1 MQHSI
6 TQPETSGVY
15 YSDQLITFEGVVSD
29 GEDTAE
35 TLTVWWESS
44 LDGDLDVEASP
55 NSEGAVDGSGYLSE
69 GEHYL
74 RLYAEDSDGK
84 TGSDNLTLQVGPPN
98 SAPSCAITAPESGS
112 SGPEGEEVLFEG
124 ESWQSLGYITIPL
137 KTVKTDEITVQ
148 LAGAQK
154 EEDGFNDI
162 VEVDPNKELD
172 LFKDDKAAAAKGQLR
187 IVEIEF
193 YEKL

>member
-1 MQHSI
+1 MMI
-6 TQPETSGVY
+6 MNELTEWRN
-15 YSDQLITFEGVVSD
+15 D
-29 GEDTAE
+29 GQA
-35 TLTVWWESS
+35 
-44 LDGDLDVEASP
+44 
-55 NSEGAVDGSGYLSE
+55 
-69 GEHYL
+69 
-74 RLYAEDSDGK
+74 K
-84 TGSDNLTLQVGPPN
+84 TGWITYTLAKEAEVNECVIKLTGWRRKKYPLRILAGD
-98 SAPSCAITAPESGS
+98 
-112 SGPEGEEVLFEG
+112 EVLFEG